1 VDRITRKDLKSDKF
15 ALEVEHTVDYLSE
28 HRKQA
33 VRYGVAA
40 LAAVLIVA
48 AVYFYFN
55 RQQKAR
61 AAALSAALEIANA
74 QVGPSRDPFLPSYP
88 TAAAKETA
96 QVKAF
101 SDLAAQ
107 YAGSDE
113 AYIAEYYLGT
123 AAVTQNNT
131 LEAEKR
137 LKDVVDNGPAN
148 YASLAKL
155 TLAEFYKGQGKTADG
170 EKLLRSLIEKPTDF
184 VSKEQASIALG
195 QYLIASNPAEARKLL
210 EPLRGSPR
218 TVISQTAIGA
228 MAELPP
234 APRK

>member
-1 VDRITRKDLKSDKF
+1 MDRITRKDLKSDKF
-15 ALEVEHTVDYLSE
+15 ALEVEHTVDFLSE

-33 VRYGVAA
+33 VRYGAA
-40 LAAVLIVA
+40 GLAVILIVG

-61 AAALSAALEIANA
+61 AAALTAALEIANA
-74 QVGPSRDPFLPSYP
+74 QVGQAQDPFLPAYP
-88 TAAAKETA
+88 TVAAKDAA

-101 SDLAAQ
+101 TDLAAK

-123 AAVTQNNT
+123 FAVAQDKT
-131 LEAEKR
+131 LEAEKW
-137 LKDVVDNGPAN
+137 LKDVVDNAPEG

-155 TLAEFYKGQGKTADG
+155 TLAELYKSQGKMADG
-170 EKLLRSLIEKPTDF
+170 EKLLRSLIEKPTAF

-218 TVISQTAIGA
+218 AVISQTAIGA
-228 MAELPP
+228 AAELPA